1 MIGNLI
7 TYADNRKE
15 CIARM
20 NRALEEYIIM
30 GINTNIQLHQKI
42 IMSKEFQSG
51 KYDINFMS
59 TFN

>member
-1 MIGNLI
+1 MIAKLI
-7 TYADNRKE
+7 TYADNRQE
-15 CIARM
+15 CIAKM
-20 NRALEEYIIM
+20 KRALEEYIIM

-42 IMSKEFQSG
+42 IMTKEFQSG